1 MRPIPKSRSL
11 IPVEVDGTE
20 KNRPPHLYNMVLI
33 NKGVGMSKAQ
43 EGLLEALFRMSH
55 DDAHEHMVVAHLNQ
69 ERGSHIMRSSHEIIE
84 TKVMLANRQRR
95 EAVAQHPE
103 LAGIAFAMEQAL

>member
-1 MRPIPKSRSL
+1 MERIPKSRSL

-20 KNRPPHLYNMVLI
+20 RNRLPHLYDMVLI

-69 ERGSHIMRSSHEIIE
+69 ERGSHLLRSSREVIE

-95 EAVAQHPE
+95 EGIAEHPE
-103 LAGIAFAMEQAL
+103 LAGIAFAMEQVP